1 MVLAGDGR
9 AASVGVVG
17 HLPAPLPHGAGGH
30 VPAADGRPGGPGH
43 PGRRARAAGGEE
55 DPRHA
60 RGAYRHGHRSRQ
72 QQQQQ
77 EKKSTRDSNTLTTF
91 SARLYCCIGVQ
102 ARIAGLS
109 TQGTL
114 LDVARRLKY
123 LDGYAKLKAA
133 GLATSSVLAARPDTK
148 EVRHRAHP
156 LVSHPLRAAP
166 NLPRPLVTHQMTS
179 AVLALARGIGL
190 CVWCC
195 QSLVAGGSS
204 DDDDDIDGVPLPGPA
219 PPSQSRRRERPA
231 GKRPSKRIKA
241 RPAAVSH
248 QARAMADVCG
258 CGLCGLVRVRR
269 GRGARWERAATRT
282 RAMTTTT
289 WTAYPWTPCLH
300 HRHSRSHS
308 RSHSPGAG

>member
-1 MVLAGDGR
+1 MLRVWESWGIYPPLYLTGLEATFRRRTADLEALAI
-9 AASVGVVG
+9 
-17 HLPAPLPHGAGGH
+17 PADELAQLEERKIHVMREVRTGTATGAGSSNSSKKK
-30 VPAADGRPGGPGH
+30 
-43 PGRRARAAGGEE
+43 RRARG
-55 DPRHA
+55 
-60 RGAYRHGHRSRQ
+60 
-72 QQQQQ
+72 
-77 EKKSTRDSNTLTTF
+77 TLTHHLLG
-91 SARLYCCIGVQ
+91 RLHCCIGLQ

-148 EVRHRAHP
+148 EVRHRANP

-166 NLPRPLVTHQMTS
+166 NLPRPLVPHHMTS

-204 DDDDDIDGVPLPGPA
+204 DDDEDIDGVPLPGPA

-241 RPAAVSH
+241 RPAAVPIKPE
-248 QARAMADVCG
+248 QWLTCVVAG
-258 CGLCGLVRVRR
+258 CVGWSGCAGGVEHGGRGRRR
-269 GRGARWERAATRT
+269 GRER
-282 RAMTTTT
+282 
-289 WTAYPWTPCLH
+289 
-300 HRHSRSHS
+300 
-308 RSHSPGAG
+308 